1 MIASPKDVDGSHIRH
16 QNSTTLVGVSRFAA
30 LARLAAQAKVGG
42 DHLLSNGVQVLLVS
56 LERLHSS
63 ILAKARL
70 EEVTVQRANKLYVW
84 GVCGVWLLRGFPNTN
99 TITITTLVP
108 SCGLVR

>member
-84 GVCGVWLLRGFPNTN
+84 GVCEVGYSEASQTQHTQN
-99 TITITTLVP
+99 TIVP